1 MNPLPHPSQPALPTI
16 QTRHELDAVVENV
29 VQLQLARAA
38 LERDQEQEIAG
49 VRQKFRGPL
58 AELDRYLLL
67 ETTWVENWVRSHA
80 DAFPDDQRSLA
91 CTHAIIGF
99 RVSPAR
105 VDRASRKWTWT
116 EIAQKLGDIAWGR
129 RYLRQPAPE
138 VNKEALLADRAD
150 LEPAELRKC
159 GVKIVQEERFFI
171 APHGPST
178 LTDATHE
185 SEWKE
190 AA

>member
-1 MNPLPHPSQPALPTI
+1 MNPLPHPSQPARPTI

-49 VRQKFRGPL
+49 IRQKFRAPL

-67 ETTWVENWVRSHA
+67 ETTWVENWARANA
-80 DAFPDDQRSLA
+80 DAFPDDARSLP
-91 CTHAIIGF
+91 CTHATIGF

-105 VDRASRKWTWT
+105 VDRASRKWNWT
-116 EIAQKLGDIAWGR
+116 DVAAKLGDIAWGR

-138 VNKEALLADRAD
+138 VNKEALLADRAELD
-150 LEPAELRKC
+150 PAELRKC

-171 APHGPST
+171 APHGAAT
-178 LTDATHE
+178 LSDAATGG
-185 SEWKE
+185 EWQE

>member
-1 MNPLPHPSQPALPTI
+1 MDPLPHPSVPATPTI
-16 QTRHELDAVVENV
+16 QNRHELDAVVENV

-38 LERDQEQEIAG
+38 LERDQEQEIASI
-49 VRQKFRGPL
+49 RQRFRGPL

-67 ETTWVENWVRSHA
+67 ETTWVETWARTNA
-80 DAFPDDQRSLA
+80 GAFPDEKRSLA
-91 CTHAIIGF
+91 CTHATIGF
-99 RVSPAR
+99 RVSPPR
-105 VDRASRKWTWT
+105 VDRASRKWNWT
-116 EIAQKLGDIAWGR
+116 DIAAKLGELAWGR

-138 VNKEALLADRAD
+138 VNKEALLADRAELD
-150 LEPAELRKC
+150 AVELRKV

-178 LTDATHE
+178 LPAGRE
-185 SEWKE
+185 GEWEE